1 MWIWRDILPA
11 LQETIR
17 PTLIPGLG
25 RSPGVGN
32 GKPLQYSCLE
42 NPMDRR
48 AWQAIVHGVAKS
60 QTWLSNIYTF
70 TFQSIT
76 LAETILKT
84 IKIDETMILKTL
96 KIGNREQWSLRDGN
110 QMRRTQ
116 QLLQFTACSR
126 YQMLEQRKEAR
137 WSLISLLKYKW

>member
-1 MWIWRDILPA
+1 
-11 LQETIR
+11 
-17 PTLIPGLG
+17 
-25 RSPGVGN
+25 
-32 GKPLQYSCLE
+32 
-42 NPMDRR
+42 MDRR

-110 QMRRTQ
+110 QMR
-116 QLLQFTACSR
+116 
-126 YQMLEQRKEAR
+126 
-137 WSLISLLKYKW
+137 